1 VLPATSWQPDLSEMF
16 VLMSLILMCLQ
27 RVRALF
33 IGTDQPSAPAVRA
46 AWATK
51 LVVAPH
57 SPPLAPIHAP
67 MPRLT
72 H

>member
-1 VLPATSWQPDLSEMF
+1 MF

-27 RVRALF
+27 RVRVLF
-33 IGTDQPSAPAVRA
+33 EGADQPSAPALRA
-46 AWATK
+46 ARVAK
-51 LVVAPH
+51 LVAAPH

-72 H
+72 L